1 MTIYEYGDPS
11 QPAILL
17 LHPAM
22 LSGKPMV
29 WFAGT
34 LAEEYFII
42 APDLSGHD
50 GTPFISAKVEAAALA
65 DYLLREQHA
74 NLALL
79 YGMSLGGRIA
89 MELVADDR
97 LSIAT
102 TVIDGAPLYRK
113 ATFLSVMLSIVFTV
127 QHALARLNPERMEE
141 SFVKQQ
147 GEDAR
152 QMAQALA
159 RIPAKD
165 LRAFA
170 RACSRFSF
178 PPLSKK
184 QQKRLFL
191 EYGAK
196 DMNARQVPFLQN
208 TYPDARITIR
218 NGYGHCEFAIK
229 NKHAVETMLRSYMA
243 LSQ

>member
-1 MTIYEYGDPS
+1 MTIFEYGDPT
-11 QPAILL
+11 QPTMLL

-22 LSGKPMV
+22 LSGAPMV
-29 WFAGT
+29 ALAGD
-34 LAEEYFII
+34 LADDYFII

-50 GTPFISAKVEAAALA
+50 GTPFVSAEAEAATLVT
-65 DYLLREQHA
+65 YLVEQGRTD
-74 NLALL
+74 LALV

-89 MELVADDR
+89 MELVADER

-102 TVIDGAPLYRK
+102 TVIDGAPLYRR
-113 ATFLSVMLSIVFTV
+113 ANFLSFMLSAVFTV

-147 GEDAR
+147 GEEAR

-170 RACSRFSF
+170 MTCSHFSF
-178 PPLSKK
+178 PTLTKA
-184 QQKRLFL
+184 QQQRLFFD
-191 EYGAK
+191 YGAK
-196 DMNARQVPFLQN
+196 DANARKVPMLQC
-208 TYPDARITIR
+208 TYPSAHFTVR
-218 NGYGHCEFAIK
+218 NGYAHCEFAIK
-229 NKHAVETMLRSYMA
+229 NKHAVETMLRACMA
-243 LSQ
+243 LSK